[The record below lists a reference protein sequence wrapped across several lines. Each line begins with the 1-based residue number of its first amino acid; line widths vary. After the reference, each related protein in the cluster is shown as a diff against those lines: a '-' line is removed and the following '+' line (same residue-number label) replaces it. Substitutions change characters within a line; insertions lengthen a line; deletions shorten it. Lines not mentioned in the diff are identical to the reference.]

1 MFAVLSVIM
10 QTNLSFAPF
19 ASNHG
24 SPTKAT
30 TNRLSCP
37 TSQLDTGHTSPSR
50 KDRTARVCLKSIGN
64 FSGGRGDHL
73 PRQRRG
79 REGPRKKAP
88 PGKRPPKF
96 SAPLP
101 FKGALPQWFSPPQ

>member
-50 KDRTARVCLKSIGN
+50 KDRTARACLKSIGN

-79 REGPRKKAP
+79 GDTTRSTHRREELLPCLP
-88 PGKRPPKF
+88 PPHDLLAHLFERG
-96 SAPLP
+96 
-101 FKGALPQWFSPPQ
+101 

>member
-30 TNRLSCP
+30 TNRVSCP

-79 REGPRKKAP
+79 RERPKRKALL
-88 PGKRPPKF
+88 GE
-96 SAPLP
+96 SLP
-101 FKGALPQWFSPPQ
+101 YFEASIAFVTSLRYLI

>member
-79 REGPRKKAP
+79 GGKTRRTGPSEEGGPILEGSTPFGA
-88 PGKRPPKF
+88 
-96 SAPLP
+96 APL
-101 FKGALPQWFSPPQ
+101 KRR

>member
-79 REGPRKKAP
+79 RDRPRSTARREDADLYLDAP
-88 PGKRPPKF
+88 RTSG
-96 SAPLP
+96 A
-101 FKGALPQWFSPPQ
+101 ALPDWS